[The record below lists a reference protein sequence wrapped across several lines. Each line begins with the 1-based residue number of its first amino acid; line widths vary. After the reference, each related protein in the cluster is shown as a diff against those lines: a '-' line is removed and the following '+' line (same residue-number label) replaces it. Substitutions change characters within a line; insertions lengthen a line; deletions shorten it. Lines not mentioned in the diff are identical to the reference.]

1 MAKHCEAAISEKLGV
16 SAMRINSK
24 LVSAQM
30 RDRLYWFNWEAEQP
44 EDKGILLEQIIENG
58 YVEKD
63 KSWCMLESWNRFPT
77 SMESARGRYKR
88 SMMPIVFFNKSCLF
102 EDGWRELTIS
112 ECEILQGLPPGYTKA
127 ILAKKAKGV
136 LGNGW
141 QAKTVAHI
149 FNSSPFVQ
157 PLHGLEKIR

>member
-1 MAKHCEAAISEKLGV
+1 MSNHCELAISEKLGV

-30 RDRLYWFNWEAEQP
+30 RDRLYWFNWGVEQP
-44 EDKGILLEQIIENG
+44 EDKCIYLKDIIENG

-63 KSWCMLESWNRFPT
+63 KAWCMLESWNRFPT
-77 SMESARGRYKR
+77 NMESAKGRYKR
-88 SMMPIVFFNKSCLF
+88 SMMPIVFFNKSCQF

-112 ECEILQGLPPGYTKA
+112 ECEILQGLQPGYTKA
-127 ILAKKAKGV
+127 ITAKKAKGV

-141 QAKTVAHI
+141 QAETVAHI
-149 FNSSPFVQ
+149 FKSITQ
-157 PLHGLEKIR
+157 K